1 MNAIPF
7 HASVRIKLG
16 AGSQIENDKKEI
28 IGINVSAK
36 TVKNKVAPPFRS
48 CNFQIHFGKGIVEHE
63 EVFDV
68 LRVHGEEKIKNH
80 TVKISGDGAWKLF
93 EVTKSDGTKLIE
105 KKFHKADF
113 GELLENREYKP
124 WLDDLIEAAMV
135 KIAVK
140 AEDIEIDPDSYED
153 VRSVADLL
161 GPDSFVS
168 PE

>member
-36 TVKNKVAPPFRS
+36 TVKNKVGPPFRS

-63 EVFDV
+63 ELFDV
-68 LRVHGEEKIKNH
+68 LREHGEEIIRDHK
-80 TVKISGDGAWKLF
+80 VCISGTTQWKLF
-93 EVTKSDGTKLIE
+93 EVVKPDGTKIIE
-105 KKFHKADF
+105 KKFYKSDF
-113 GELLENREYKP
+113 GELLENKEYKT
-124 WLDDLIEAAMV
+124 WLDDLVERAMV
-135 KIAVK
+135 KRAVK

-153 VRSVADLL
+153 MRSIAMHLDENIL
-161 GPDSFVS
+161 